1 MDKVYVLFLFLLT
14 AGTCLMGAPAASAP
28 APAAKTPA
36 PAAAKPRTPPQV
48 PAKPVEPEKKQP
60 YELWLTAQTAA
71 LKAAAAGKAEEALA
85 SFDEAEKVANQPTL
99 KNQSLY
105 EKVAF
110 LCTLKRYDEA
120 LALLKRPVARNRSTA
135 FHKARI
141 RLFTAEILLRQERWD
156 EAEKEFRQALEA
168 DGSATWISADSRLAL
183 GRLCERRKDTAGA
196 LKYYNELA
204 GDAGLLPG
212 NRVRGVMAAAEMY
225 LGANEF
231 DKAFASLDE
240 AAKIE
245 QIPADKETELAVLRS
260 AVLRKQNK
268 NAEALKVLRE
278 AERIP
283 GKSSFCHARLLCVA
297 SALLLEMKRVPEARN
312 MIQRARSIRGAG
324 AGFDQELFTRI
335 NREFAKYNRQR
346 LERERR
352 ARAWQQ
358 KQKQKQKQQQQKKQ
372 QSLQQNKG
380 K

>member
-1 MDKVYVLFLFLLT
+1 MDKVYVLFLTLA

-28 APAAKTPA
+28 APKTPA
-36 PAAAKPRTPPQV
+36 PAAAKTQTPPPV
-48 PAKPVEPEKKQP
+48 PAKPAVPEKKQP

-71 LKAAAAGKAEEALA
+71 LKAAAAGRTEEALA

-105 EKVAF
+105 EKVTF

-120 LALLKRPVARNRSTA
+120 LALLKQPVARNRSTA
-135 FHKARI
+135 FHKARV
-141 RLFTAEILLRQERWD
+141 RLFSGEILLRQERWD
-156 EAEKEFRQALEA
+156 EAEKEFQQALEA
-168 DGSATWISADSRLAL
+168 DGSTTWISADSRLAL

-204 GDAGLLPG
+204 GDTCLLPG
-212 NRVRGVMAAAEMY
+212 NRVRGVAAAAEMY
-225 LGANEF
+225 LGANEYG
-231 DKAFASLDE
+231 KALASLDE

-245 QIPADKETELAVLRS
+245 QIPADKETELAMLRS
-260 AVLRKQNK
+260 RVFRKQNK
-268 NAEALKVLRE
+268 NAEALKILRE

-283 GKSSFCHARLLCVA
+283 GKTPFCQARLLCA
-297 SALLLEMKRVPEARN
+297 SSALLLEMKRVPEARN

-358 KQKQKQKQQQQKKQ
+358 KQKQKQQQQKKQ
-372 QSLQQNKG
+372 QSRQQNKG

>member
-1 MDKVYVLFLFLLT
+1 MDKVYVLFLALT

-36 PAAAKPRTPPQV
+36 PAPAKAQTPPV
-48 PAKPVEPEKKQP
+48 PAKPVVPEKKQP

-105 EKVAF
+105 EKIAF
-110 LCTLKRYDEA
+110 LCSLKRYDEA
-120 LALLKRPVARNRSTA
+120 LALLKQPLARNRNTA
-135 FHKARI
+135 FHKARV

-156 EAEKEFRQALEA
+156 EAGNEFRKALEA
-168 DGSATWISADSRLAL
+168 DGSATWISADARLAL

-196 LKYYNELA
+196 LKYYNDLA
-204 GDAGLLPG
+204 GDTCLLPG
-212 NRVRGVMAAAEMY
+212 NRVRGVMETAEMY
-225 LGANEF
+225 LRFNEP
-231 DKAFASLDE
+231 DKALASLDE

-245 QIPADKETELAVLRS
+245 QIPADKETEVAMLRS
-260 AVLRKQNK
+260 RILRRQNK
-268 NAEALKVLRE
+268 NADALKALRE

-283 GKSSFCHARLLCVA
+283 GKSPFFQARLLCA
-297 SALLLEMKRVPEARN
+297 SAALLLEMKRIPEARN
-312 MIQRARSIRGAG
+312 MIQRARAVRGAG
-324 AGFDQELFTRI
+324 AGFDQALFVRI
-335 NREFAKYNRQR
+335 NREFAKFNRQR

-358 KQKQKQKQQQQKKQ
+358 RQKQKQQQQKKQ
-372 QSLQQNKG
+372 QKQQQNKG

>member
-1 MDKVYVLFLFLLT
+1 MDKVYVLFLFLT

-36 PAAAKPRTPPQV
+36 PAAAKTQTATTAPV
-48 PAKPVEPEKKQP
+48 KPEVPEKKQP

-85 SFDEAEKVANQPTL
+85 SFDEAEKVAVQPTL

-105 EKVAF
+105 EKIAF

-120 LALLKRPVARNRSTA
+120 LALLKQPVARNRNTA
-135 FHKARI
+135 FHKARL
-141 RLFTAEILLRQERWD
+141 RLFAGEIMLLQERRD
-156 EAEKEFRQALEA
+156 EAEKEFQKALEA
-168 DGSATWISADSRLAL
+168 DRSTTWISADARLAL
-183 GRLCERRKDTAGA
+183 GRLCEQRKDTAGA

-212 NRVRGVMAAAEMY
+212 NRVRGVMATAEMY
-225 LGANEF
+225 LEANEF

-245 QIPADKETELAVLRS
+245 QIPADKETEVALLRCAVF
-260 AVLRKQNK
+260 RKQNK
-268 NAEALKVLRE
+268 NVEALKVLRE

-283 GKSSFCHARLLCVA
+283 GRSPFFQARLLCA
-297 SALLLEMKRVPEARN
+297 SAALLLEMKRVPEARS
-312 MIQRARSIRGAG
+312 MIQRARGVRGAG

-335 NREFAKYNRQR
+335 NREFARYNRQR
-346 LERERR
+346 QERERR

-358 KQKQKQKQQQQKKQ
+358 RQKQKQQQQKKQ
-372 QSLQQNKG
+372 QNKG

>member
-1 MDKVYVLFLFLLT
+1 MDKVYVLFLFLT
-14 AGTCLMGAPAASAP
+14 AVTCLMGAPATPAP

-36 PAAAKPRTPPQV
+36 PAAAKSQTPPPV
-48 PAKPVEPEKKQP
+48 PAKPAVPEKKQP

-71 LKAAAAGKAEEALA
+71 LKAAAAGKTEEALA

-105 EKVAF
+105 EKAAF

-120 LALLKRPVARNRSTA
+120 LALLKRPLPRNRSTA
-135 FHKARI
+135 FHKARV
-141 RLFTAEILLRQERWD
+141 RLFSGEILLRQERWD
-156 EAEKEFRQALEA
+156 EAEKEFQRALEA
-168 DGSATWISADSRLAL
+168 DGSTTWISADSRLDL

-196 LKYYNELA
+196 LKYYKELT
-204 GDAGLLPG
+204 GDTGLLPG

-225 LGANEF
+225 LNSNEF

-245 QIPADKETELAVLRS
+245 QIPADKETELAMLRS

-283 GKSSFCHARLLCVA
+283 GKSPFCQARLLCGSA
-297 SALLLEMKRVPEARN
+297 ALLLEMKRVPEARS
-312 MIQRARSIRGAG
+312 MIQRAKSIRGAG

-358 KQKQKQKQQQQKKQ
+358 KQKQKQQLQKKQ
-372 QSLQQNKG
+372 QSRQQNKG

>member
-1 MDKVYVLFLFLLT
+1 MDKVHVLFLTLT
-14 AGTCLMGAPAASAP
+14 AGTCLMGAPAAP
-28 APAAKTPA
+28 APVTPAKTPA
-36 PAAAKPRTPPQV
+36 PAAAETRTPPPV
-48 PAKPVEPEKKQP
+48 PAKPAVPEKKQP

-85 SFDEAEKVANQPTL
+85 AFDEAEKVAVQPTL

-105 EKVAF
+105 EKTAF
-110 LCTLKRYDEA
+110 LIGAKRYDEA
-120 LALLKRPVARNRSTA
+120 LALLKQPVARNRNTA

-141 RLFTAEILLRQERWD
+141 LLFTAEIMLCQERLD
-156 EAEKEFRQALEA
+156 EAEKGFQKALGA
-168 DGSATWISADSRLAL
+168 DGSTTWISADARLSL

-225 LGANEF
+225 AGLNEF
-231 DKAFASLDE
+231 DKALACLDE

-245 QIPADKETELAVLRS
+245 QIPADKETELAMLRC

-268 NAEALKVLRE
+268 NADALKVLRE

-283 GKSSFCHARLLCVA
+283 GKSPFFQARLLCA
-297 SALLLEMKRVPEARN
+297 SAALLLEMKRVPEARN
-312 MIQRARSIRGAG
+312 MIQRARTIRGAG

-358 KQKQKQKQQQQKKQ
+358 RQKQKQQQQKKQ
-372 QSLQQNKG
+372 QNKG

>member
-1 MDKVYVLFLFLLT
+1 MDKVYVLFLFLT
-14 AGTCLMGAPAASAP
+14 AGTCLVGAPAASAP

-36 PAAAKPRTPPQV
+36 PAAAKTQVPPPV
-48 PAKPVEPEKKQP
+48 PAKPAVPEKKQP

-71 LKAAAAGKAEEALA
+71 LKAAAAGKTEEALA
-85 SFDEAEKVANQPTL
+85 SFDEAEKIANQPTL

-105 EKVAF
+105 EKAAF

-120 LALLKRPVARNRSTA
+120 LALLKQPVARNRNTA
-135 FHKARI
+135 FHKARV
-141 RLFTAEILLRQERWD
+141 RLFSGEILLRQERWD
-156 EAEKEFRQALEA
+156 EAEKEFQQALEA
-168 DGSATWISADSRLAL
+168 DGSTTWISADSRLAL

-196 LKYYNELA
+196 LKCYNELA
-204 GDAGLLPG
+204 GDACLLPG
-212 NRVRGVMAAAEMY
+212 NRVRGVLAAAEMY
-225 LGANEF
+225 LGANEYG
-231 DKAFASLDE
+231 KALAALDE

-245 QIPADKETELAVLRS
+245 QIPADRETELAMSRS

-268 NAEALKVLRE
+268 NIEALKVLRE

-283 GKSSFCHARLLCVA
+283 GKSPFCHARLLCA
-297 SALLLEMKRVPEARN
+297 SSALLLEMKRVPEARN
-312 MIQRARSIRGAG
+312 MIQRAKSIRGAG

-358 KQKQKQKQQQQKKQ
+358 RQKQKQQQQKKQ
-372 QSLQQNKG
+372 QSPQKNKG